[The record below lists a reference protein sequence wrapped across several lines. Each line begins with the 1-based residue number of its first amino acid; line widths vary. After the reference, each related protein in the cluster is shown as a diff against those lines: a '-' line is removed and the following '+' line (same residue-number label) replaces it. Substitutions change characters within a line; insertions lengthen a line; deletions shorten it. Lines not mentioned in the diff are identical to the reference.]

1 MPALTRSQFATA
13 TLLLLAAALSGCN
26 RTDKVTP
33 NEPLVQAASA
43 DSKPAAASETT
54 LDPAVKLD
62 ILTFEEIQQ
71 RIAAHKGKVVVV
83 DAWSTSCPPCMKE
96 FHNLVELHKKYG
108 PEKVA
113 CISLSFDYEGLGK
126 PEEVTEPVL
135 KFLRAQG
142 ATFDNLMSSEESD
155 ALYQKFKLNAVPA
168 VFVYG
173 RDGVLRERFDN
184 EGAYAKALPLIEQLV
199 NETPPANEV
208 TPATETPAVSDA
220 PPAP

>member
-33 NEPLVQAASA
+33 NEPLVQAESA
-43 DSKPAAASETT
+43 DSKVAAASEAT
-54 LDPAVKLD
+54 LDPAIKLD
-62 ILTFEEIQQ
+62 ILTFDEIQQ
-71 RIAAHKGKVVVV
+71 RVASHKGKVVVV

-208 TPATETPAVSDA
+208 TTATETPAVSDA